1 MAQIRR
7 NMAKKKLA
15 QGGVVSVVSGEST
28 PEIIDFLGQFG
39 FDGAWLESEHGAVD
53 FADIGD
59 MTRACDLWGMT
70 SVARVTTNAEWLIGR
85 TLDRGAT
92 GICVPHV
99 NTKEDAIKVV
109 NGAKFAPIGYR
120 GGYTGRQGYGVD
132 GFVNKINDEILLVI
146 LIEDIEAINNLEE
159 ILTVDDIDVF
169 FIAPTDLAQSM
180 GLPGQADHPDVQSTI
195 DKAVQKIVGAGR
207 VAGAL
212 ANDKNIERHINNGV
226 RFLLIN
232 WGSWVKKGAQD
243 YISKVN
249 SLEK

>member
-85 TLDRGAT
+85 TLDRGA
-92 GICVPHV
+92 
-99 NTKEDAIKVV
+99 
-109 NGAKFAPIGYR
+109 
-120 GGYTGRQGYGVD
+120 
-132 GFVNKINDEILLVI
+132 LS
-146 LIEDIEAINNLEE
+146 LI
-159 ILTVDDIDVF
+159 
-169 FIAPTDLAQSM
+169 
-180 GLPGQADHPDVQSTI
+180 
-195 DKAVQKIVGAGR
+195 
-207 VAGAL
+207 
-212 ANDKNIERHINNGV
+212 HI
-226 RFLLIN
+226 
-232 WGSWVKKGAQD
+232 
-243 YISKVN
+243 
-249 SLEK
+249 